1 MLKAFGRFARQNS
14 IGLLAL
20 FVALSG
26 TAYAATSLPKN
37 SVGTKQIKNGAVT
50 KSKINSKAIS
60 SLKGATGASGP
71 KGDQGIQGIQG
82 LPGVKGDTG
91 IQGIQGLKG
100 DQGIQGIQ
108 GIQGV
113 PGDPATADG
122 PAIAFGN
129 VLLAG
134 STCEIAAPGGLST
147 PGGCLTLGFPETVES
162 PVPVD
167 TVIAHFTAKIPA
179 TVATFVLAGIAITN
193 NASFTIEI
201 SCTIPAGDKS
211 CTAVGPSFTVS
222 AGTYIVLE
230 AQTTSGTRLAFSYEM
245 GTPGV
250 TFAATSAQPNTKQ
263 FRLKR

>member
-1 MLKAFGRFARQNS
+1 MSSSATSSLSRSDGKTVGRVPGSSRTPPTASSARGQLRGHSGTLAQASALRPATALHLVNLQATRKDGRSTSGISLRGTARRHQRPSFVLRHGLATSSERGTGMLKAFGRFARQNS

-100 DQGIQGIQ
+100 DQG
-108 GIQGV
+108 
-113 PGDPATADG
+113 
-122 PAIAFGN
+122 
-129 VLLAG
+129 
-134 STCEIAAPGGLST
+134 
-147 PGGCLTLGFPETVES
+147 
-162 PVPVD
+162 
-167 TVIAHFTAKIPA
+167 
-179 TVATFVLAGIAITN
+179 
-193 NASFTIEI
+193 
-201 SCTIPAGDKS
+201 
-211 CTAVGPSFTVS
+211 
-222 AGTYIVLE
+222 
-230 AQTTSGTRLAFSYEM
+230 
-245 GTPGV
+245 
-250 TFAATSAQPNTKQ
+250 
-263 FRLKR
+263 